1 MSIFRL
7 LFLLGTITQFLLAG
21 AAWGQSRP
29 PSSPGPNKQLHSDQ
43 EDVKPSPGGQQDLP
57 LKDLREKPVQAQE
70 DQAGKSL
77 KKQQPVKPKSTVSK
91 GKKPGA
97 GKPTSGAHQ
106 DWFALKTDP
115 DWWPTKPPPAPPPL
129 SSPGLSLQ
137 PYPEKDS
144 AVEEDEPEEKPEEK
158 GEEFENLPQELQKLI
173 KSQLSP
179 QDTELNE
186 D

>member
-77 KKQQPVKPKSTVSK
+77 KKQQPVKPKSTVSR

-106 DWFALKTDP
+106 DRFALKSES
-115 DWWPTKPPPAPPPL
+115 DWWPPKPQPAPPSL
-129 SSPGLSLQ
+129 SSLELSLRQ
-137 PYPEKDS
+137 DPEKDS
-144 AVEEDEPEEKPEEK
+144 TVEEDEPEERPEEK
-158 GEEFENLPQELQKLI
+158 GEEFENLPQELKKLI
-173 KSQLSP
+173 KSPVSP
-179 QDTELNE
+179 QDTELNG